1 MTEAKKKLC
10 SSKKCL
16 NWFCH
21 SMRLF
26 HLNNTVKIQAFY
38 PVFPSAES
46 IAAESIAKVFCLLF
60 LWNFREK
67 A

>member
-16 NWFCH
+16 NWLCH
-21 SMRLF
+21 NMRLF
-26 HLNNTVKIQAFY
+26 HLNNAVKIQAFY

-46 IAAESIAKVFCLLF
+46 IAAESIAKVFC
-60 LWNFREK
+60 
-67 A
+67 